1 VRDRRGT
8 EAVIGDRV
16 FYVRTGGP
24 RSPQIHKA
32 RVEDIDETRV
42 LVRTAV
48 TPAGPVTGN
57 GRQTRWLQE
66 REGFAVVEAGLG
78 VTAAAWSQA
87 AT

>member
-1 VRDRRGT
+1 MRDRRGT

-16 FYVRTGGP
+16 FYVTTDGTCR
-24 RSPQIHKA
+24 PQIHKA

-42 LVRTAV
+42 LVRS
-48 TPAGPVTGN
+48 AGPVTGN

-66 REGFAVVEAGLG
+66 REGLAVVKARLR
-78 VTAAAWSQA
+78 VAAARWSEA